1 MFQLYGMMKITIQ
14 YTYEILL
21 LITNS
26 GYLLIQSDGRKEKL
40 FLRERM
46 IKRRKNEERK
56 EARSSKS
63 NESLLLVVQ

>member
-63 NESLLLVVQ
+63 NESLLLVVR